1 MKEEIE
7 AGVKFLR
14 EFLAKYGQ
22 LTGLQ
27 IEQFVTKL
35 TRLLNERYANHW
47 YESQPLKGQ
56 AFRCLRLKRAD
67 NYIDPA
73 LEQIL
78 RECGLSLNQL
88 GLTNDFTLWIDPGEV
103 SVRFGDQI
111 GYTYTIARFER
122 LSTSDETTKK
132 TKTAAEEVEKIFDD
146 KLTAFI
152 RQNSTSVVVANNTPA
167 ATTAQTAAPVV
178 DDLEVESTPE
188 EEKKE
193 EDLSDAVASLAID
206 QPQSSTLS
214 SSLNN
219 RRVNLSSSNIS
230 ITPSPSS
237 LVAGVQNTNEIEFG

>member
-167 ATTAQTAAPVV
+167 ATTAQTAPVV